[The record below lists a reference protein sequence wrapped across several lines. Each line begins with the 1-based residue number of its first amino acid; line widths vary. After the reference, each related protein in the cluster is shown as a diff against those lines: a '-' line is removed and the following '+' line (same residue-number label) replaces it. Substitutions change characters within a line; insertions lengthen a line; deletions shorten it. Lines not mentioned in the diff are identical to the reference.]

1 MIILFAMI
9 FGWGGNGFGFGN
21 RGPASEPVTEAGL
34 CNAMNFNGLENAVGR
49 LSDRQAAIARQNDNA
64 VCSLGYQTLEQSG
77 KLGATVRRFGCNAV
91 LSGNGVLL
99 KGQGYFDADAGVT
112 FTPTAAGAYTV
123 TLFKDGVAVP
133 GATQTITAA
142 AAGTVS
148 VDIPAIVRNQCR
160 DSTSTL
166 TLVIASATVPVTV
179 TIDDT
184 AVVVTK
190 L

>member
-1 MIILFAMI
+1 MSCKSAIYAADPSGTVL
-9 FGWGGNGFGFGN
+9 
-21 RGPASEPVTEAGL
+21 T
-34 CNAMNFNGLENAVGR
+34 
-49 LSDRQAAIARQNDNA
+49 LSTATGTVIP
-64 VCSLGYQTLEQSG
+64 LGT
-77 KLGATVRRFGCNAV
+77 TVRRFGCNAV

-99 KGQGYFDADAGVT
+99 NGQGYFNVDASVT
-112 FTPTAAGAYTV
+112 FTPTAAGTYTV

-142 AAGTVS
+142 AAGTVP
-148 VDIPAIVRNQCR
+148 VNIPAIVRNQCC

-166 TLVIASATVPVTV
+166 TIVVTSATVPATV
-179 TIDDT
+179 TIDNA

>member
-1 MIILFAMI
+1 MV
-9 FGWGGNGFGFGN
+9 
-21 RGPASEPVTEAGL
+21 PV
-34 CNAMNFNGLENAVGR
+34 FR
-49 LSDRQAAIARQNDNA
+49 PS
-64 VCSLGYQTLEQSG
+64 
-77 KLGATVRRFGCNAV
+77 
-91 LSGNGVLL
+91 VLL
-99 KGQGYFDADAGVT
+99 HFSRSKT
-112 FTPTAAGAYTV
+112 TAAGTYTV

-148 VDIPAIVRNQCR
+148 VNIPAIVRNQCC

-166 TLVIASATVPVTV
+166 TLVITSATVPATV
-179 TIDDT
+179 TIDNT

>member
-1 MIILFAMI
+1 MSCKSAIYAADPSGTVL
-9 FGWGGNGFGFGN
+9 
-21 RGPASEPVTEAGL
+21 T
-34 CNAMNFNGLENAVGR
+34 
-49 LSDRQAAIARQNDNA
+49 LSTATGTVIP
-64 VCSLGYQTLEQSG
+64 LGT
-77 KLGATVRRFGCNAV
+77 TVRRFGCNAV

-99 KGQGYFDADAGVT
+99 NGQGYFNVDASVT
-112 FTPTAAGAYTV
+112 FTPTAAGTYTV

-142 AAGTVS
+142 AAGTVP
-148 VDIPAIVRNQCR
+148 VNIPAIVRNQCC

-166 TLVIASATVPVTV
+166 TLVVTSATVPATV
-179 TIDDT
+179 TIDNA

>member
-1 MIILFAMI
+1 MSCKSAIYAADPSGTVL
-9 FGWGGNGFGFGN
+9 
-21 RGPASEPVTEAGL
+21 T
-34 CNAMNFNGLENAVGR
+34 
-49 LSDRQAAIARQNDNA
+49 LSTATGTVIP
-64 VCSLGYQTLEQSG
+64 LGT
-77 KLGATVRRFGCNAV
+77 TVRRFGCNAV

-99 KGQGYFDADAGVT
+99 NGQGYFNVDASVT
-112 FTPTAAGAYTV
+112 FTPTAAGTYTV

-142 AAGTVS
+142 AAGTVP
-148 VDIPAIVRNQCR
+148 VNIPAIVRDQCC

-166 TLVIASATVPVTV
+166 TIVVTSATVPATV
-179 TIDDT
+179 TIDNT

>member
-1 MIILFAMI
+1 MKTSK
-9 FGWGGNGFGFGN
+9 N
-21 RGPASEPVTEAGL
+21 RNS
-34 CNAMNFNGLENAVGR
+34 
-49 LSDRQAAIARQNDNA
+49 
-64 VCSLGYQTLEQSG
+64 
-77 KLGATVRRFGCNAV
+77 NAV

-99 KGQGYFDADAGVT
+99 NGQGYFNVDASVT
-112 FTPTAAGAYTV
+112 FTPTAAGTYTV

-142 AAGTVS
+142 AAGTVP
-148 VDIPAIVRNQCR
+148 VNIPAIVRDQCC

-166 TLVIASATVPVTV
+166 TLVVTSATVPATV
-179 TIDDT
+179 TIDNT